1 MKKYLSLLKLLL
13 IQQYRAK
20 PTENSKKKR
29 GGTVALI
36 IVLGICFLP
45 MLIGIAIFAYT
56 LGQVCGMDL
65 SVLTLLITVCQGLV
79 LIFGTMSL
87 ISNVFNNKDA
97 DRLLCLPI
105 SPVTVFLAKFT
116 VVYISE
122 AITTAATILFLL
134 VPFGVGAGA
143 SAGFYLTLPF
153 VLVLLPILPLLVGC
167 LLAMPFSALISKISK
182 NSVVRTVLQVLFF
195 VVFFAAYVL
204 IFTALQSEGGGA
216 EFGSTEEMITAML
229 AQLQLLGQKFNVLHC
244 NAMLSAALIASS
256 FGNYLVA
263 LVVSVAENAALLAV
277 VALVSWPFYKWILSS
292 SLETTGAKRR
302 KAKGEQLVV
311 SNRGVVKELVVCD
324 LKRTLRNSQLG
335 FQSFAGLIMM
345 PLMIVIFYFAFNAG
359 EGDGYDLLGVLQG
372 NLIYQVVAPLVIVAY
387 MSMLGIGSN
396 VLGMYPISRE
406 NNSLYLL
413 KTLPVDF
420 SKILLSKVI
429 LSTALMLVVDFLTIL
444 LSVLLFGLQWYFGI
458 AMLVSMLLLGFGG
471 MCITTLVDLKS
482 PKLGWTNFNQSL
494 KNAKNA
500 WIAMLV
506 GFIIFIA
513 LAALSAGFIVWFVG
527 TASIWAIVLMW
538 IVLLAACFVF
548 AALSY
553 KAMNAK
559 AHGYFA
565 RIEP

>member
-20 PTENSKKKR
+20 PTDNNKKKR

-45 MLIGIAIFAYT
+45 MLITIAIFTYT
-56 LGQVCGMDL
+56 LGQVCGTDL
-65 SVLTLLITVCQGLV
+65 STLTLLITLCQGLV

-87 ISNVFNNKDA
+87 MSNVFNNKDA
-97 DRLLCLPI
+97 DRLLCLPV

-116 VVYISE
+116 VVYINE
-122 AITTAATILFLL
+122 VVTTAVAILFLL
-134 VPFGVGAGA
+134 VPFGIGASA
-143 SAGFYLTLPF
+143 SAGFYLTLSF

-167 LLAMPFSALISKISK
+167 LLAMPFSALISRVSK
-182 NSVVRTVLQVLFF
+182 NSVARTVLQVVFYVL
-195 VVFFAAYVL
+195 FFAAYML
-204 IFTALQSEGGGA
+204 IFTGLQSAGVNE

-229 AQLQLLGQKFNVLHC
+229 EQLQLLGQKFNVLHC

-256 FGNYLVA
+256 FGDYVVA

-277 VALVSWPFYKWILSS
+277 VALISWPFYKWILAS

-302 KAKGEQLVV
+302 KVSGDQLVV
-311 SNRGVVKELVVCD
+311 SNRGVVKELAVCD

-359 EGDGYDLLGVLQG
+359 AGEDFDLLGSLKG
-372 NLIYQVVAPLVIVAY
+372 NLIYQVIAPLVIVAY
-387 MSMLGIGSN
+387 MTTLGISTN
-396 VLGMYPISRE
+396 VLGMYSISRE
-406 NNSLYLL
+406 NGSLYLL

-458 AMLVSMLLLGFGG
+458 AMLLAMLLLSFGG

-482 PKLGWTNFNQSL
+482 PKLGWTNFNQSF

-500 WIAMLV
+500 WIALLV
-506 GFIIFIA
+506 GFLIFVVI
-513 LAALSAGFIVWFVG
+513 AALSAGFIVWFVN
-527 TASIWAIVLMW
+527 TASKVAIVLMW
-538 IVLLAACFVF
+538 VVLLATCFAF

-553 KAMNAK
+553 KTMNEK

>member
-13 IQQYRAK
+13 IQQYRAR
-20 PTENSKKKR
+20 PTENKKKKR

-45 MLIGIAIFAYT
+45 TLIGIAIFAYT

-65 SVLTLLITVCQGLV
+65 SILTLLITVCQGLV

-97 DRLLCLPI
+97 DRLLCLPV

-122 AITTAATILFLL
+122 VITTAATILFLL

-167 LLAMPFSALISKISK
+167 LLAMPSSALISKISK
-182 NSVVRTVLQVLFF
+182 NSAARTVLQVLFF

-204 IFTALQSEGGGA
+204 IFTRLQGGA
-216 EFGSTEEMITAML
+216 GEEFDSTEEMIAAML

-256 FGNYLVA
+256 FGDYLVA

-292 SLETTGAKRR
+292 SLETTGGRR
-302 KAKGEQLVV
+302 KKVKGEQLVV

-359 EGDGYDLLGVLQG
+359 AGEDFDLLGTLQS

-406 NNSLYLL
+406 NGSLYLL

-420 SKILLSKVI
+420 GKILLSKVI
-429 LSTALMLVVDFLTIL
+429 LSTALMLIVDFLTIL

-458 AMLVSMLLLGFGG
+458 TMLVAMLLLSFGG
-471 MCITTLVDLKS
+471 MCITTSVDLKS

-500 WIAMLV
+500 WVAMLV
-506 GFIIFIA
+506 GFVIFIA
-513 LAALSAGFIVWFVG
+513 LAALSAGFIIWFMG
-527 TASIWAIVLMW
+527 TASPVAIVLMW
-538 IVLLAACFVF
+538 IVLLAACFAF
-548 AALSY
+548 AAISY
-553 KAMNAK
+553 KVMNSK